1 MKVALFFGL
10 QLSVFIQHF
19 STINEV
25 QTARQIEFAFANRKS
40 PSSSLILNI
49 YCDINHTIKLSA
61 YPNRLGGKAVRIG
74 TDLDSAVGLN

>member
-25 QTARQIEFAFANRKS
+25 QNARQIEFAFANRKF

-61 YPNRLGGKAVRIG
+61 YPNRLGGKVVRIG
-74 TDLDSAVGLN
+74 RDLDSAVGLN